1 MASHLNLHFIIF
13 REDSLVPPK
22 ILLQD
27 SGFRNNIQDS
37 GPRNN
42 IDTKL
47 ISSRLEP
54 PVVAERMGAQVNY
67 KVASPEVRES
77 KPQKMRRRKL
87 QDRHSFELENVYD
100 DYFDELLR
108 EL

>member
-1 MASHLNLHFIIF
+1 MNLHFIIF

-22 ILLQD
+22 ILL
-27 SGFRNNIQDS
+27 QDS

-77 KPQKMRRRKL
+77 KPQKIRRRKL